1 MGFLIS
7 LKRKFRQFKKF
18 FQDHQQAF
26 NFIIVFFFFAIVGPL
41 GINQIFY
48 RPPVFPIFKVSWEI
62 GDALSHYGVL
72 VAAVATIVGVYVS
85 IGAAQRSYHED
96 EINRVKPYIALTGY
110 CTACKVQLFSNNP
123 DIAAS
128 NADNQSSYEEYIL
141 DKVHVVIENQQ
152 ILFKRELSDEQKK
165 IVETYGLYLRDTGDH
180 KYVLDSGH
188 YIYLP
193 LKIENVGSGTAT
205 NMFIGFYQENT
216 KHRGVNLYTFK
227 VGQVAYCAIFSN
239 DSEETLFGKYVLNLT
254 YGDILGNHYSQKY
267 PIVIG
272 KEGTHYCITI
282 DWSGV
287 QTSDEEKKIHTY

>member
-26 NFIIVFFFFAIVGPL
+26 NFIIVFLFFAIVGPL

-62 GDALSHYGVL
+62 GDALSYYGVL

-110 CTACKVQLFSNNP
+110 RTACKVQLFSNNP

-254 YGDILGNHYSQKY
+254 YGDIWGNHYSQKY

-272 KEGTHYCITI
+272 KEGTHY
-282 DWSGV
+282 
-287 QTSDEEKKIHTY
+287 

>member
-26 NFIIVFFFFAIVGPL
+26 NFIIVFLFFAIVGPL

-62 GDALSHYGVL
+62 GDALSYYGVL

-110 CTACKVQLFSNNP
+110 RTACKVQLFSNNP

-152 ILFKRELSDEQKK
+152 ILFKRELSDEQKR
-165 IVETYGLYLRDTGDH
+165 L
-180 KYVLDSGH
+180 
-188 YIYLP
+188 
-193 LKIENVGSGTAT
+193 
-205 NMFIGFYQENT
+205 
-216 KHRGVNLYTFK
+216 
-227 VGQVAYCAIFSN
+227 
-239 DSEETLFGKYVLNLT
+239 
-254 YGDILGNHYSQKY
+254 
-267 PIVIG
+267 
-272 KEGTHYCITI
+272 
-282 DWSGV
+282 
-287 QTSDEEKKIHTY
+287 

>member
-26 NFIIVFFFFAIVGPL
+26 NFIIVFLFFAIVGPL

-62 GDALSHYGVL
+62 GD
-72 VAAVATIVGVYVS
+72 
-85 IGAAQRSYHED
+85 
-96 EINRVKPYIALTGY
+96 
-110 CTACKVQLFSNNP
+110 
-123 DIAAS
+123 
-128 NADNQSSYEEYIL
+128 
-141 DKVHVVIENQQ
+141 
-152 ILFKRELSDEQKK
+152 
-165 IVETYGLYLRDTGDH
+165 
-180 KYVLDSGH
+180 
-188 YIYLP
+188 
-193 LKIENVGSGTAT
+193 
-205 NMFIGFYQENT
+205 
-216 KHRGVNLYTFK
+216 
-227 VGQVAYCAIFSN
+227 
-239 DSEETLFGKYVLNLT
+239 
-254 YGDILGNHYSQKY
+254 GDILGNHYSQKY

>member
-1 MGFLIS
+1 MS
-7 LKRKFRQFKKF
+7 K
-18 FQDHQQAF
+18 
-26 NFIIVFFFFAIVGPL
+26 
-41 GINQIFY
+41 
-48 RPPVFPIFKVSWEI
+48 
-62 GDALSHYGVL
+62 
-72 VAAVATIVGVYVS
+72 
-85 IGAAQRSYHED
+85 
-96 EINRVKPYIALTGY
+96 
-110 CTACKVQLFSNNP
+110 
-123 DIAAS
+123 
-128 NADNQSSYEEYIL
+128 
-141 DKVHVVIENQQ
+141 
-152 ILFKRELSDEQKK
+152 KK
-165 IVETYGLYLRDTGDH
+165 IVETYGLYLRDTVDH

-272 KEGTHYCITI
+272 KEGTHY
-282 DWSGV
+282 
-287 QTSDEEKKIHTY
+287 

>member
-26 NFIIVFFFFAIVGPL
+26 NFIIVFLFFAIVGPL

-62 GDALSHYGVL
+62 GDALSYYGVL

-110 CTACKVQLFSNNP
+110 RTACKVQLFSNNP

-128 NADNQSSYEEYIL
+128 NADNQSSYEEYI
-141 DKVHVVIENQQ
+141 Q
-152 ILFKRELSDEQKK
+152 K
-165 IVETYGLYLRDTGDH
+165 IVPVMIVTLNSFWNRH
-180 KYVLDSGH
+180 IPH
-188 YIYLP
+188 AFRRA
-193 LKIENVGSGTAT
+193 GS
-205 NMFIGFYQENT
+205 NSS
-216 KHRGVNLYTFK
+216 KRPSRPK
-227 VGQVAYCAIFSN
+227 DFS
-239 DSEETLFGKYVLNLT
+239 L
-254 YGDILGNHYSQKY
+254 ILSAM
-267 PIVIG
+267 
-272 KEGTHYCITI
+272 
-282 DWSGV
+282 
-287 QTSDEEKKIHTY
+287 

>member
-26 NFIIVFFFFAIVGPL
+26 NFIIVFLFFAIVGPL

-62 GDALSHYGVL
+62 GDALSYYGVL

-110 CTACKVQLFSNNP
+110 RTACKVQLFSNNP

-152 ILFKRELSDEQKK
+152 ILFKRELSDEQKMLE
-165 IVETYGLYLRDTGDH
+165 VEQPPICLSDFTKKTQNIE
-180 KYVLDSGH
+180 VLISIHSKLDK
-188 YIYLP
+188 L
-193 LKIENVGSGTAT
+193 
-205 NMFIGFYQENT
+205 
-216 KHRGVNLYTFK
+216 
-227 VGQVAYCAIFSN
+227 
-239 DSEETLFGKYVLNLT
+239 
-254 YGDILGNHYSQKY
+254 
-267 PIVIG
+267 PIVQFSL
-272 KEGTHYCITI
+272 TI
-282 DWSGV
+282 LKRRSLV
-287 QTSDEEKKIHTY
+287 SMF

>member
-26 NFIIVFFFFAIVGPL
+26 NFIIVFLFFAIVGPL

-62 GDALSHYGVL
+62 GDALSYYGVL

-110 CTACKVQLFSNNP
+110 RTACKVQLFSNNP

-128 NADNQSSYEEYIL
+128 YPACF
-141 DKVHVVIENQQ
+141 H
-152 ILFKRELSDEQKK
+152 
-165 IVETYGLYLRDTGDH
+165 
-180 KYVLDSGH
+180 
-188 YIYLP
+188 P
-193 LKIENVGSGTAT
+193 LKGRGNT
-205 NMFIGFYQENT
+205 NFIT
-216 KHRGVNLYTFK
+216 KWRFTVLYNRRCRN
-227 VGQVAYCAIFSN
+227 A
-239 DSEETLFGKYVLNLT
+239 
-254 YGDILGNHYSQKY
+254 
-267 PIVIG
+267 
-272 KEGTHYCITI
+272 
-282 DWSGV
+282 WSD
-287 QTSDEEKKIHTY
+287 TRWI

>member
-26 NFIIVFFFFAIVGPL
+26 NFIIVFLFFAIVGPL

-62 GDALSHYGVL
+62 GDALSYYGVL

-110 CTACKVQLFSNNP
+110 RTACKVQLFSSNP

-152 ILFKRELSDEQKK
+152 ILFKRELSDEQKR
-165 IVETYGLYLRDTGDH
+165 L
-180 KYVLDSGH
+180 
-188 YIYLP
+188 
-193 LKIENVGSGTAT
+193 
-205 NMFIGFYQENT
+205 
-216 KHRGVNLYTFK
+216 
-227 VGQVAYCAIFSN
+227 
-239 DSEETLFGKYVLNLT
+239 
-254 YGDILGNHYSQKY
+254 
-267 PIVIG
+267 
-272 KEGTHYCITI
+272 
-282 DWSGV
+282 
-287 QTSDEEKKIHTY
+287 